1 MDPFQGITAQI
12 ISNGQVLDLYDDPD
26 AAEIEESHSRHLYV
40 EAVAGST
47 FALKVHLAPHFN
59 FYKMHAEHVV
69 SITIEIDGRDETSI
83 AESCTKKDLQ
93 RLFSQKISKEFRF
106 AGPAHFCEETGQWM
120 LSDYSFGNLVL
131 SMLCSS
137 ISSKSRI

>member
-26 AAEIEESHSRHLYV
+26 AAEIKESRSRHLYV
-40 EAVAGST
+40 EAVAGFT
-47 FALKVHLAPHFN
+47 FELKVHLAPHFN
-59 FYKMHAEHVV
+59 FHRMHAEHVV
-69 SITIEIDGRDETSI
+69 SVTVEIDGRDETSI
-83 AESCTKKDLQ
+83 SGSCTKKDLQ
-93 RLFSQKISKEFRF
+93 SLFSQKVSKEFRF

-120 LSDYSFGNLVL
+120 LSDYSFGDLVL

-137 ISSKSRI
+137 ISSKNRV

>member
-47 FALKVHLAPHFN
+47 FELKVDLAPHFN
-59 FYKMHAEHVV
+59 FYRMYPEHVV
-69 SITIEIDGRDETSI
+69 SVNVVIDGRDETSI
-83 AESCTKKDLQ
+83 AGSCTKRDLQ
-93 RLFSQKISKEFRF
+93 SLFSQKMSKEFMF

-131 SMLCSS
+131 SVLFSS
-137 ISSKSRI
+137 ISSKNRI